1 MRNEDA
7 LSNSLTQA
15 VGRGAGQGEQQ
26 VKSLNAAR
34 YSYFPL
40 KGFEL
45 HIRDGRNLLAIEDNN
60 ATSDSHDLFVDLG
73 EAIRVAKPCRIIKP
87 PRPLVFGFSSH

>member
-1 MRNEDA
+1 MACAASTTSSGLRA
-7 LSNSLTQA
+7 GANSAVAPGVSVTQA

-45 HIRDGRNLLAIEDNN
+45 HIRAGRNLLAIEDNN
-60 ATSDSHDLFVDLG
+60 NASSDSHDLFVDLWLLI
-73 EAIRVAKPCRIIKP
+73 ER
-87 PRPLVFGFSSH
+87 